1 MKKLLGAIIALLA
14 TLAIICAVAVPSK
27 AADFSD
33 KYELYESWNNN
44 LKVYTREVSEE
55 LDIPY
60 SALVAIIYHESRF
73 NSDVGTSYIGLMQ
86 VGCTSDILNF
96 LSNNGLKTSKNGLYN
111 PETNIRAG
119 ALILRY
125 AMDKSTNME
134 DAFYIYTCGE
144 GAVKKRKANGQ
155 KKNKATI
162 EITELYYDY
171 SNYFAKQNKNDY
183 RLFLLDELNS
193 VQDEL
198 NETNGLLQSCEAYQS
213 DYYNQQLLFIEQK
226 LDFINSELENLE

>member
-1 MKKLLGAIIALLA
+1 MKKLLGAIIALL
-14 TLAIICAVAVPSK
+14 TTFAIICAVAVPSK

-33 KYELYESWNNN
+33 KFELYESWNNN
-44 LKVYTREVSEE
+44 IKVYTREVSEE
-55 LDIPY
+55 LDVPY

-73 NSDVGTSYIGLMQ
+73 KSDVGTNYIGLMQ

-96 LSNNGLKTSKNGLYN
+96 LSNNGLKTSKMGLYN

-125 AMDKSTNME
+125 AMDKATNME
-134 DAFYIYTCGE
+134 DAFYIYACGE

-162 EITELYYDY
+162 EITELYYEY
-171 SNYFAKQNKNDY
+171 SEYFA
-183 RLFLLDELNS
+183 E
-193 VQDEL
+193 
-198 NETNGLLQSCEAYQS
+198 
-213 DYYNQQLLFIEQK
+213 
-226 LDFINSELENLE
+226 

>member
-1 MKKLLGAIIALLA
+1 MKKLLGAIIALL
-14 TLAIICAVAVPSK
+14 TTFAIICAVAVPSK

-33 KYELYESWNNN
+33 KFELYESWNNN

-55 LDIPY
+55 LDVPY

-73 NSDVGTSYIGLMQ
+73 KSDVGTNYIGLMQ

-96 LSNNGLKTSKNGLYN
+96 LSNNGLKTSKKGLYN

-125 AMDKSTNME
+125 AMDKATNME
-134 DAFYIYTCGE
+134 DAFYIYTCE
-144 GAVKKRKANGQ
+144 ESAVKKRKANGQ

-162 EITELYYDY
+162 EITELYYEY
-171 SNYFAKQNKNDY
+171 SEYFA
-183 RLFLLDELNS
+183 E
-193 VQDEL
+193 
-198 NETNGLLQSCEAYQS
+198 
-213 DYYNQQLLFIEQK
+213 
-226 LDFINSELENLE
+226 

>member
-155 KKNKATI
+155 RKNKATI

-171 SNYFAKQNKNDY
+171 SDYFAKQNKNDY

-198 NETNGLLQSCEAYQS
+198 DETNGLLQSCEAYQS

>member
-1 MKKLLGAIIALLA
+1 MKKLLGAIIALL
-14 TLAIICAVAVPSK
+14 TTFAIICAVAVPSK

-33 KYELYESWNNN
+33 KFELYESWNKN

-73 NSDVGTSYIGLMQ
+73 NSDVGTNYIGLMQ
-86 VGCTSDILNF
+86 VGYSSDILNF
-96 LSNNGLKTSKNGLYN
+96 LSNNGLKTSKKGLYN

-125 AMDKSTNME
+125 AMDKATNME

-144 GAVKKRKANGQ
+144 AAVKKRKANGQ
-155 KKNKATI
+155 KKNKATV
-162 EITELYYDY
+162 EITELYYEY
-171 SNYFAKQNKNDY
+171 SEYFA
-183 RLFLLDELNS
+183 E
-193 VQDEL
+193 
-198 NETNGLLQSCEAYQS
+198 
-213 DYYNQQLLFIEQK
+213 
-226 LDFINSELENLE
+226 